1 MTSRILYVDGD
12 DAVRES
18 FRRWFEAEHEV
29 WLAATAEE
37 ALATIRDGRTFAVI
51 VSAQDL
57 PRIDGIELLAR
68 ARSESP
74 ESVTVLAA
82 GHADITTI
90 ANALRRAH
98 VFQLVASPFTRE
110 TLAPVLE
117 ECAGEHRRI
126 VAEHEATAALNVSRA
141 RLSSLTDS
149 LERRIHEQ
157 SRALLRMRR
166 FAEDLGRANTL
177 GQVAEVA
184 ALATRE
190 ICGVSGARVEYAIT
204 PEHCGARGA
213 QSGTLPDE
221 GLLYQS
227 LPGGDRE
234 IGTLIVPATDE
245 VGGELGAEKIELLV
259 SIAGATAFAAGN
271 SLGRCESRI
280 AHDETIL
287 AMAKVAEQRDNETG
301 LHVER
306 VSQYCRL
313 AAEALRSRG
322 LHVRL
327 VTDEW
332 VGALVKSAP
341 LHDVGK
347 VGIPDSILLK
357 PGRLNDAEWKVMR
370 THAEIGAQTLRA
382 ILAGGG
388 DHPFLAMGLDIAWC
402 HHERWDGKGY
412 PRGLTGEQIPLAA
425 RIVSVADVYDA
436 LTSVRPYKRPWSHE
450 EALAYLEEQ
459 SGRHFDPAVVA
470 AFVAHRDEVGRI
482 RAALADPGHR
492 AVETTLAD
500 EQRAAS

>member
-1 MTSRILYVDGD
+1 MISRILYVDGD
-12 DAVRES
+12 AAVRES
-18 FRRWFEAEHEV
+18 FRRWFGTEHEV
-29 WLAATAEE
+29 WLAASPEE
-37 ALATIRDGRTFAVI
+37 ALVAIRDAQTFAVI

-57 PRIDGIELLAR
+57 PRIDGIELLSR
-68 ARSESP
+68 ARVESP
-74 ESVTVLAA
+74 ESVSVLAA
-82 GHADITTI
+82 GHADISTI
-90 ANALRRAH
+90 ATALRRAH

-110 TLAPVLE
+110 TLGPVLE
-117 ECAGEHRRI
+117 ECVEEHRRLL
-126 VAEHEATAALNVSRA
+126 AQQEATRELGQSRA
-141 RLSSLTDS
+141 RLSDLTGS

-166 FAEDLGRANTL
+166 FAEELGRADTL
-177 GQVAEVA
+177 ALVAECA
-184 ALATRE
+184 ANAARE
-190 ICGVSGARVEYAIT
+190 ICDVSGARVEYAIT
-204 PEHCGARGA
+204 PDHCGARGA
-213 QSGTLPDE
+213 QAGTLPED

-227 LPGGDRE
+227 LPGGERE
-234 IGTLIVPATDE
+234 IGTLVVPAVDAA
-245 VGGELGAEKIELLV
+245 GQPLGADKIELLG

-271 SLGRCESRI
+271 CLGRCERRI

-313 AAEALRSRG
+313 AAEALRTRG
-322 LHVRL
+322 LHVRTL
-327 VTDEW
+327 TDEW
-332 VGALVKSAP
+332 IAALVKSAP

-412 PRGLTGEQIPLAA
+412 PRGLVGDQIPLSA

-450 EALAYLEEQ
+450 EALAFLEEQ
-459 SGRHFDPAVVA
+459 SGRQFDPGVVA
-470 AFVAHRDEVGRI
+470 AFVHNKVEVGRI
-482 RAALADPGHR
+482 RTTLSDPGHR
-492 AVETTLAD
+492 AVESALAD

>member
-1 MTSRILYVDGD
+1 MISRILYVDGD
-12 DAVRES
+12 AAVRES
-18 FRRWFEAEHEV
+18 FRSWFGAEHEI
-29 WLAATAEE
+29 WLAATPEE
-37 ALATIRDGRTFAVI
+37 ALVAIRDGRSFAVI
-51 VSAQDL
+51 VSAQEL

-68 ARSESP
+68 ARIESP

-82 GHADITTI
+82 CHADVSTI
-90 ANALRRAH
+90 ATALRRAH
-98 VFQLVASPFTRE
+98 VFQLVASPFSRDSFG
-110 TLAPVLE
+110 PVLA
-117 ECAGEHRRI
+117 ECVTEHRRL
-126 VAEHEATAALNVSRA
+126 VAEHEATRALNVSRA

-166 FAEDLGRANTL
+166 FAEELGRTSTL
-177 GQVAEVA
+177 GAVAELA
-184 ALATRE
+184 AFATRE
-190 ICGVSGARVEYAIT
+190 ICDVSGARVEYAIT
-204 PEHCGARGA
+204 PDHCGARGA
-213 QSGTLPDE
+213 QSGQLPED
-221 GLLYQS
+221 GLLYQP
-227 LPGGDRE
+227 LPSGDRE
-234 IGTLIVPATDE
+234 LGTLIVPAIDVT
-245 VGGELGAEKIELLV
+245 GQPLGAEKVELLV

-271 SLGRCESRI
+271 CLGRCENRI

-313 AAEALRSRG
+313 AAEALRARG
-322 LHVRL
+322 LYLRTL
-327 VTDEW
+327 TDEW
-332 VGALVKSAP
+332 IGALVKSAP

-412 PRGLTGEQIPLAA
+412 PRGLAGEQIPLAA

-450 EALAYLEEQ
+450 EALAYLGEQ
-459 SGRHFDPAVVA
+459 SGRHFDPSVVA
-470 AFVAHRDEVGRI
+470 AFVDSRDEVGRI
-482 RAALADPGHR
+482 RSTLADPGHK
-492 AVETTLAD
+492 AVESTLAD